1 MQLGPS
7 KLIAI
12 RSGSYDYAEIEL
24 GSSLQLVGP
33 NNAGKTTLINTL
45 QFLYLD
51 HRNQMVFGDH
61 DMEATREY
69 YFPDHYS
76 YLLFECQGPR
86 GAYVLGGRGA
96 SRASAGDPIRFT
108 YDGPYDVADFLS

>member
-1 MQLGPS
+1 MQLGPT

-12 RSGSYDYAEIEL
+12 RSGSYDYAEVEL
-24 GSSLQLVGP
+24 GTSLQLVGP

-51 HRNQMVFGDH
+51 NRSHMVFGDH
-61 DMEATREY
+61 DVEATRDY

-76 YLLFECQGPR
+76 YLLFECLGPKGPLRPRLARTEQGH
-86 GAYVLGGRGA
+86 GW
-96 SRASAGDPIRFT
+96 
-108 YDGPYDVADFLS
+108 